1 MLRINPQTSVIFAVY
16 GFVGFFGVIFGHILL
31 MINWD
36 VFGGKAVFAIFL
48 SMFFTVNCLQVHATD
63 KSSGEKWIDSVFY
76 SMTPEERLGQ
86 LFMIAAYSNKDE
98 THTTAIA
105 SLIKEY
111 NIGGLIFFQGGPVRQ
126 ANLSNYYQSISR
138 VPLFMAMDAEWGL
151 SMRLDST
158 LTFPRQMTLGAIQ
171 DDKLVYRMGEEIAKQ
186 CKRIGMQINFA
197 PVVDINSNPKNPV
210 IGVRSFGENKD
221 NVARKGIAYMKGM
234 QDQFVLAN
242 AKHFPGHG
250 DAGSDS
256 HYSLPLINKSQ
267 AEMMEMELYPFRELI
282 KEDIKSL
289 MVAHLSIPSLD
300 ATPNMA
306 TTLSEKV
313 VKDLLKQELGFKGLV
328 FTDALNMKG
337 VSGFYKPGDVDL
349 KALLAGNDVLLFS
362 EDVPLA
368 IKKILRAIKKNE
380 ISQEEID
387 VKVRKILAAKYWS
400 GLAEKRFVP
409 VSNLVSDL
417 NNNKAKAL
425 IRDLYQNALTVARD
439 DYDKIPVRVIDTATF
454 ASVSIG
460 ADINNEFLKG
470 LSRYAP
476 FNSYSIADKNADV
489 AIYNNMLNDLKSAEV
504 VVVGIH
510 GTSFWSSKNYGI
522 NEKTIAFIKSLENQN
537 KTVIVTVFGAP
548 YALKYFP
555 DNSTIICGYEDNDV
569 TRSLVPQLIF
579 GAFRAGGKLPV
590 SVEDFYKLGSG
601 VETQPMF
608 RLQYTLPE
616 NAGMSGKTLSK
627 IDSIALKAITDKATP
642 GLQILVAKDGKV
654 VYDKSFGYL
663 TYENKDAVTEKTI
676 YDIASITKVAGT
688 LQAVMFLVDRGEL
701 DLDKKASYYLPE
713 LKGTNKEDL
722 QIRNIL
728 THQAGLTP
736 FIPHWKKT
744 LDTTGFMHVFYNL
757 ERSDS
762 FPNEVCKGLY
772 SCISIEDTLWKWTI
786 DSELLKVK
794 KKEKY
799 TYTYSD
805 LGFYIM
811 KQIAERLLNQSIDSF
826 MQQNF
831 YTPLGLSTMTYKPLE
846 KFPFERIA
854 PTENDTY
861 FRKTLVRGNVHDQ
874 GAAMLGGVA
883 GHAGLFSN
891 ANDLA
896 VLMQMN
902 LQKGYYGGYRYYL
915 PETIGRFSAK
925 QFDKN
930 RRGLGWDKPEPEGHG
945 PTSVY
950 ASKATFG
957 HTGFT
962 GTAAWVDPEQNL
974 VYIFLSNRVYPD
986 ASNTKLIK
994 NNVRTEIQDY
1004 IYKSILNY
1012 TYE

>member
-1 MLRINPQTSVIFAVY
+1 MMNWVPFCGRVI
-16 GFVGFFGVIFGHILL
+16 
-31 MINWD
+31 
-36 VFGGKAVFAIFL
+36 FAIFL
-48 SMFFTVNCLQVHATD
+48 TMAFTIKTLPVNGNG
-63 KSSGEKWIDSVFY
+63 KKPGEKWIDSVFY

-86 LFMIAAYSNKDE
+86 LFMIAAYSNKGE
-98 THTTAIA
+98 SHKSEIA

-126 ANLSNYYQSISR
+126 AHLSNYFQSISN

-171 DDKLVYRMGEEIAKQ
+171 DNKLVYRMGEEVAKQ

-210 IGVRSFGENKD
+210 IGVRSFGEDKN
-221 NVARKGIAYMKGM
+221 NVALKGIAYMKGM

-250 DAGSDS
+250 DAGADS
-256 HYSLPLINKSQ
+256 HYSLPLINKTKD
-267 AEMMEMELYPFRELI
+267 ELLELELYPFQQLI
-282 KEDIKSL
+282 KNDIKSL

-300 ATPNMA
+300 DTPDMA
-306 TTLSEKV
+306 STLSEKV
-313 VKDLLKQELGFKGLV
+313 VKDLLQKDLGFKGLV

-337 VSGFYKPGDVDL
+337 VSSYFKPGDVDL

-362 EDVPLA
+362 ENVPLA

-387 VKVRKILAAKYWS
+387 LKVRKILEAKYWS
-400 GLAEKRFVP
+400 GLAEKRL
-409 VSNLVSDL
+409 VSVDNLVEDL
-417 NNNKAKAL
+417 TNNKAKAL

-439 DYDKIPVRVIDTATF
+439 DFDKIPIRVIDTATF

-460 ADINNEFLKG
+460 AAMNNEFLKN
-470 LSRYAP
+470 LNHYAP
-476 FNSYSIADKNADV
+476 FSSYSIADKNADV
-489 AIYNNMLNDLKSAEV
+489 LVYNNLLNDLKDAEV
-504 VVVGIH
+504 IVVGIH
-510 GTSFWSSKNYGI
+510 GTSFWSSRNYGI
-522 NEKTIAFIKSLENQN
+522 NEKTIRFVEALENQN
-537 KTVIVTVFGAP
+537 KTVIVCVFGAP
-548 YALKYFP
+548 YALKYFAES
-555 DNSTIICGYEDNDV
+555 STVICGYEDNDV

-590 SVEDFYKLGSG
+590 SVEDLFKLGSG
-601 VETQPMF
+601 LETNSLF
-608 RLQYTLPE
+608 RLQYSLPE
-616 NAGMSGKTLSK
+616 NVGMNHKTLAK
-627 IDSIALKAITDKATP
+627 IDSIAMKAIKDKATP
-642 GLQILVAKDGKV
+642 GMQVLVAKDGKV
-654 VYDKSFGYL
+654 VYEKSFGYL
-663 TYENKDAVTEKTI
+663 TYDNTTAVTENTI

-688 LQAVMFLVDRGEL
+688 LQAIMFLVDRGEL
-701 DLDKKASYYLPE
+701 NLDKKASFYLPE

-722 QIRNIL
+722 LIKDIL

-744 LDTTGFMHVFYNL
+744 LDSTGFMHTYYNL
-757 ERSDS
+757 ERTDLY
-762 FPNEVCKGLY
+762 PNEVCEGLY
-772 SCISIEDTLWKWTI
+772 SCISIEDTLWQWTI
-786 DSELLKVK
+786 DSDLLKRK

-799 TYTYSD
+799 PYTYSD

-811 KQIAERLLNQSIDSF
+811 KQMAERLLNQSIDVF

-861 FRKTLVRGNVHDQ
+861 FRKSLVRGNVHDQ

-891 ANDLA
+891 AHDLA
-896 VLMQMN
+896 ILLQMN
-902 LQKGYYGGYRYYL
+902 LQKGYYGGYRYFL
-915 PETIGRFSAK
+915 PETIGLFSAK

-930 RRGLGWDKPEPEGHG
+930 RRGLGWDKPEPEGSG
-945 PTSVY
+945 PTSSY
-950 ASKATFG
+950 ASKSTFG

-962 GTAAWVDPEQNL
+962 GTAAWIDPEQNL
-974 VYIFLSNRVYPD
+974 IYIYLSNRVYPD
-986 ASNTKLIK
+986 ASNTKLIR